1 AGRGAAV
8 TQELQQEGFHRDL
21 LVKVDL
27 GETGEWAAGCS
38 VVART
43 HLPPGIY
50 VDPYELAS
58 LQQHNLTKAV
68 LIPDVVD
75 VEAPE
80 YSATGLVVLLYLERD
95 PRCLRCFRG
104 ALPVH
109 VRYHRPAG
117 DGEEALV
124 ALKSPEVLVCC
135 CDGEICLLHV
145 LELSASQRSQ
155 IVVSHGEN
163 WLLSDL
169 QNAHSESVSV
179 QCCIMYMSSL
189 ASLE

>member
-1 AGRGAAV
+1 MHEIFIPFFFPVSLSCADSGCDHIWIFV
-8 TQELQQEGFHRDL
+8 YLQ
-21 LVKVDL
+21 
-27 GETGEWAAGCS
+27 
-38 VVART
+38 
-43 HLPPGIY
+43 
-50 VDPYELAS
+50 
-58 LQQHNLTKAV
+58 AV

-80 YSATGLVVLLYLERD
+80 YLATGLVVLLYLERD

-135 CDGEICLLHV
+135 CDGEMLFVYPFWGERSCEQYRIWIYTCLLEVEFPPPGVEESHEHEGRIAA
-145 LELSASQRSQ
+145 LIKATLS
-155 IVVSHGEN
+155 
-163 WLLSDL
+163 
-169 QNAHSESVSV
+169 
-179 QCCIMYMSSL
+179 SS
-189 ASLE
+189 

>member
-58 LQQHNLTKAV
+58 LQQHNLTK
-68 LIPDVVD
+68 LSFLPSKTSFTYWI
-75 VEAPE
+75 
-80 YSATGLVVLLYLERD
+80 ER
-95 PRCLRCFRG
+95 CVK
-104 ALPVH
+104 A
-109 VRYHRPAG
+109 
-117 DGEEALV
+117 V
-124 ALKSPEVLVCC
+124 AL
-135 CDGEICLLHV
+135 
-145 LELSASQRSQ
+145 
-155 IVVSHGEN
+155 
-163 WLLSDL
+163 
-169 QNAHSESVSV
+169 
-179 QCCIMYMSSL
+179 
-189 ASLE
+189 